1 MQILTRKQTAD
12 RLGLSERTI
21 DRLCKTDGALTKVQL
36 STRRVGFTAESVS
49 AYLERQVVAAAA

>member
-21 DRLCKTDGALTKVQL
+21 DRLCKTDGALTKIQL

-49 AYLERQVVAAAA
+49 APQRQVVAAAA